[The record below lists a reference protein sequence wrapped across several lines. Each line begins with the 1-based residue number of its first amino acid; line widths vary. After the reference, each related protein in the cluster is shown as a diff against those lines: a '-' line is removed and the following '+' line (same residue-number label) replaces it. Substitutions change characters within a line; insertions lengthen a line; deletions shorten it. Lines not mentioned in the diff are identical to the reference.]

1 MTATVSAPTVPGAA
15 SQAAAPV
22 EQATT
27 SGIRRVVQ
35 VALPAAVGG
44 LLAAAVLTDPGAA
57 NEGREMVRTYA
68 AELDQ
73 LQWHVLFLHLGY
85 GAWGL
90 VPFAL
95 SPLVRGRG
103 RRLMNLAMVL
113 GFLVMVSM
121 PGLMMSDMFT
131 AAVANE
137 HGLDA
142 AMKLYDEMP
151 ADQWAIKSYL
161 LPGLI
166 SMLLVL
172 PVTFAGLA
180 RARRTRWWAVVPALL
195 VLPTFAAFGAFGVGV
210 VVPAGL
216 LVGLSVLV
224 YRGTR
229 A

>member
-1 MTATVSAPTVPGAA
+1 MTATVPAPTVPASTAAPAA
-15 SQAAAPV
+15 SADL
-22 EQATT
+22 ATGSRLT
-27 SGIRRVVQ
+27 RVVQ
-35 VALPAAVGG
+35 VALPATVAG
-44 LLAAAVLTDPGAA
+44 LLTAAVLTDPGAA

-68 AELDQ
+68 ANLDL

-142 AMKLYDEMP
+142 AMKLYDTMP
-151 ADQWAIKSYL
+151 SDQWAIKSYL
-161 LPGLI
+161 LPGLVG
-166 SMLLVL
+166 MLLAL
-172 PVTFAGLA
+172 PLSFAALA

-195 VLPTFAAFGAFGVGV
+195 VLPTFAAFGAAGAGV
-210 VVPAGL
+210 VVPAAL

-224 YRGTR
+224 FRGTR
-229 A
+229 G